1 MTLKSVLSRIFYK
14 KNLKNII
21 IFLISLIGLMLI
33 FGNNNLVLNEGL
45 SLIETQAKNN
55 QTITKASIKNKEYEK
70 INKNYNNNAN
80 NNSNNTSGFT
90 NIEPFQVEKTDAPT
104 CGGQN
109 NAQLIDG
116 FDVNGFVNDSCKQ
129 AKYIAAQRE

>member
-55 QTITKASIKNKEYEK
+55 QAITKASIKNKEYEK
-70 INKNYNNNAN
+70 INKNYNNNA